1 MSVVYYA
8 VTKALDPATGDY
20 KFSGSV
26 HTRGSPMREIIIR
39 ILRTPK
45 GQCLANPNFGID
57 LSLVRK
63 QFPNT
68 AQNLKNSISQSVKYL
83 VDQNLISNL
92 EISVDSDTSTST
104 LKYQISFTDNQAN
117 NREID
122 TIKGRF

>member
-8 VTKALDPATGDY
+8 VTKALDSATGDY

-45 GQCLANPNFGID
+45 GQCLANPSFGID

-68 AQNLKNSISQSVKYL
+68 AQNLKNSISQAVKYL

>member
-8 VTKALDPATGDY
+8 VTKALDPLTGDY

-26 HTRGSPMREIIIR
+26 HTRGSPMREIILR

-45 GQCLANPNFGID
+45 GQCLANPNFGVD

-63 QFPNT
+63 QFPNS
-68 AQNLKNSISQSVKYL
+68 AQNLKNSILQSLKYL
-83 VDQNLISNL
+83 VDQKLISNL
-92 EISVDSDTSTST
+92 TVTTESESTQGII
-104 LKYQISFTDNQAN
+104 KYQVSFTDNQAN